1 MTPSTLERN
10 SEELLL
16 GTASIATFI
25 QGRSGQ
31 ERGVTPPP
39 GGRCLILR
47 QLRAVSATLPKN
59 VKDMGQ
65 NRASLLLGSTGRGV
79 A

>member
-10 SEELLL
+10 CEELLL

-47 QLRAVSATLPKN
+47 QLRAVSATLPK
-59 VKDMGQ
+59 KDMGQ
-65 NRASLLLGSTGRGV
+65 DRASLLLGSTGRGV